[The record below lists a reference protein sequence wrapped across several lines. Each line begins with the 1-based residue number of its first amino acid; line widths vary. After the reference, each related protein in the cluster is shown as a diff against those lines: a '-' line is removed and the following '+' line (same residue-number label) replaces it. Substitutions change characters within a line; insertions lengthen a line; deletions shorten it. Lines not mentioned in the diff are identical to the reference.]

1 MATLDSIDDATGVS
15 PISQVSGVSGV
26 SGALASK
33 DLVVTLD
40 YTSKTLDPN
49 QEPDPFSSIM
59 YTMFTKKEPAI
70 KKAHY
75 FIKSIK
81 DLEQFLI
88 DNTTSIQ
95 EFTSTNSDGTTNRFD
110 EAALR
115 RLIFKGIGTQIDIF
129 FGKIMAKLRANIKPI
144 AKPDKPV
151 KTAKDSK
158 GAKGEGLSA
167 ADDVQTPEEKFA
179 GLSNFDYN
187 NDQHIAIAKAIDAS
201 VELKYTDT
209 LTKTG
214 VSRTV
219 TVKLSELCE
228 NIKKCKTTLES
239 VFNPQVELIQSQ
251 SQFIKC
257 FLGNILEHKVMNVP
271 NARALFET
279 LTPTEQC
286 NTSEFIKKNLEKSD
300 SNWEGWE
307 KYPCLKKDEYSWKTY
322 CYICNSFVTDV
333 NKQTPSLHCE
343 HVLYVVQACSVDCLI
358 QKYNKDELIRI
369 SERKPPNTLTETEQ
383 LSGRS
388 HILSYLGADECCNI
402 LKSDTAFIDI
412 VDLLDTAEHAQFSAK
427 AVVSEKNIRAVLE
440 KIHSNAQKTDSSLDC
455 HKLGF
460 NKNPNIKSDCGKN
473 EPNTKWR
480 NPKLWNGS
488 DIDAHVT
495 RIVTDWLQ
503 PLCDVL
509 NSKFKRKL
517 DIQDNIYYSAQGLTR
532 LYMKM
537 LLIIGL
543 EVSLPQVICCL
554 LAGGGIRVPAR
565 LSTKYPSTEIDT
577 LLTETCNNKPKAYD
591 ARLVIDIYIE
601 DAFGKLQNVVLLIT
615 KTKQYLANLGKKV
628 RGSSRVG
635 SKNNTPTASPLLQSA
650 PAKAQPSSYSLDDV
664 VPAGA
669 TVFDNAPPAPPPSLQ
684 PSPQALQAPQAPPQ
698 LSPVVT
704 SLYSLQTLMY
714 ELTEENDRTKFT
726 LAIHKQCF
734 NINVNISDDV
744 FNDENTQHNSTNSS
758 NTRGG
763 FKTLGG
769 GSGMVPMRGKLRYYL
784 QNLATML
791 YGVRRYIPKTQKTS
805 EGKIKTS
812 IGYGF
817 TSEITAFITLCKS
830 YIAVEFMYI
839 LTYNLYHQKIRLT
852 EQNSETDKT
861 NAVAIL
867 QSCISNYN
875 KKYIA
880 FIIEWFF
887 YSSIYIID
895 RFDINLL
902 TGYEAEEAEETSERE
917 SSISA
922 TLGSVYLAVY
932 KFLQIN
938 YKPDLTKALEIIEIG
953 IQQISDSNIANIVVN
968 ASSKFE
974 QYIETLCINDE
985 FIKLIRVKEY
995 VGTKNARAQT
1005 LFWVDKLA
1013 DAKPANSDETAPPT
1027 SNEIA
1032 PVPVPADSDE
1042 TAPVPVP
1049 VDSDE
1054 TAPSGVGGGIV
1065 RAKSSRRSITTLK
1078 HTMRGIARAKS
1089 SRRSNSINRT
1099 KTTGKRY
1106 GRTRT
1111 IKAANPKYIVNYD
1124 PNRIKYIVHNIFNK
1138 IEDLENAV
1146 YNFRAYDIGY
1156 DIINDGLITLIYRN
1170 KYKEQQNHLDRI
1182 QKVKAF
1188 ININKA
1194 ARAEY
1199 ALTKLLGYTKED
1211 AKSRVQAILHHDN
1224 RAVNVNEI
1232 LTKIGEKLT
1241 TNIYKKIEPNRK
1253 KPLFTLTRSIPQTA
1267 LSSAEQIGTK
1277 RSRQTTVRAPL
1288 IAIPTNQSYKRKRDA
1303 KYKNKSFM
1311 SRLLGPKRPK
1321 NSVAVLV
1328 SSPITASKKRAASRR
1343 FDTSPITRSRKLSR
1357 LSSR

>member
-1 MATLDSIDDATGVS
+1 
-15 PISQVSGVSGV
+15 
-26 SGALASK
+26 
-33 DLVVTLD
+33 
-40 YTSKTLDPN
+40 
-49 QEPDPFSSIM
+49 
-59 YTMFTKKEPAI
+59 
-70 KKAHY
+70 
-75 FIKSIK
+75 
-81 DLEQFLI
+81 
-88 DNTTSIQ
+88 
-95 EFTSTNSDGTTNRFD
+95 
-110 EAALR
+110 
-115 RLIFKGIGTQIDIF
+115 
-129 FGKIMAKLRANIKPI
+129 MAKLRASIKPI
-144 AKPDKPV
+144 AKADKPDKPV
-151 KTAKDSK
+151 KSAK
-158 GAKGEGLSA
+158 GTKGEGLSA

-187 NDQHIAIAKAIDAS
+187 NDQHIAIAKEIDAS

-286 NTSEFIKKNLEKSD
+286 NTSELIKQNLKKSD
-300 SNWEGWE
+300 SKWEGWD
-307 KYPCLKKDEYSWKTY
+307 KYPCLKKDEYSWKKY

-369 SERKPPNTLTETEQ
+369 SEKKPNTLTETEQ

-412 VDLLDTAEHAQFSAK
+412 VDLLDTDEHAQFSAK
-427 AVVSEKNIRAVLE
+427 AVVSMGNIKAVLK
-440 KIHSNAQKTDSSLDC
+440 KIHINAHKADSSLDC
-455 HKLGF
+455 HKLEL
-460 NKNPNIKSDCGKN
+460 NKNSYIKSDCGKN
-473 EPNTKWR
+473 EATTKWQ
-480 NPKLWNGS
+480 NPKSWKDT
-488 DIDAHVT
+488 DIDAHFT

-509 NSKFKRKL
+509 NSKFRRNPNMP
-517 DIQDNIYYSAQGLTR
+517 DNIYYSAQGLTR

-565 LSTKYPSTEIDT
+565 LSTKYASTEIDT
-577 LLTETCNNKPKAYD
+577 LLTETCNNEPKAYE
-591 ARLVIDIYIE
+591 AGLVIDIYIE
-601 DAFGKLQNVVLLIT
+601 DAFGELQNVVLLIT
-615 KTKQYLANLGKKV
+615 KTKQYLADLGKKV
-628 RGSSRVG
+628 RASSRVG

-650 PAKAQPSSYSLDDV
+650 PAEAQPSSYSLDDA

-669 TVFDNAPPAPPPSLQ
+669 TMFNSAPQAPPPSLQ
-684 PSPQALQAPQAPPQ
+684 PSPQAQPQAPPAPQAPQAPQAPPLSPPSWQPSWQPSPQALQAPPQ

-714 ELTEENDRTKFT
+714 GLTEENDGTKFT

-734 NINVNISDDV
+734 NITVNISEDV
-744 FNDENTQHNSTNSS
+744 FNDENTQHNSTTNSIK
-758 NTRGG
+758 TRGG
-763 FKTLGG
+763 YKTIGEG
-769 GSGMVPMRGKLRYYL
+769 RGMVPMRGKLRYYL

-805 EGKIKTS
+805 EGKTKTS
-812 IGYGF
+812 LGYGF
-817 TSEITAFITLCKS
+817 TSEITSFITLCKS

-839 LTYNLYHQKIRLT
+839 LTYNFYHQKIILA

-861 NAVAIL
+861 TAVAIL

-880 FIIEWFF
+880 FIINWFF

-902 TGYEAEEAEETSERE
+902 TGYEAETPDETSERE

-922 TLGSVYLAVY
+922 TLGFVYLAVY
-932 KFLQIN
+932 QFLQIN
-938 YKPDLTKALEIIEIG
+938 YKLELTNALEIIEKE

-974 QYIETLCINDE
+974 QHIETLCKNEE
-985 FIKLIRVKEY
+985 FIDLIRVKECG
-995 VGTKNARAQT
+995 GTKNARSQI
-1005 LFWVDKLA
+1005 LLWVDKLA

-1027 SNEIA
+1027 SDETA
-1032 PVPVPADSDE
+1032 PPTSDETAPPTSDE
-1042 TAPVPVP
+1042 TAPVPV
-1049 VDSDE
+1049 DSGE

-1065 RAKSSRRSITTLK
+1065 RAKSSRRSTTTLK

-1089 SRRSNSINRT
+1089 LRRSNSINRT

-1111 IKAANPKYIVNYD
+1111 IKAANPKYRVNYD
-1124 PNRIKYIVHNIFNK
+1124 PNRIKYIVHK

-1182 QKVKAF
+1182 QKVKDF

-1199 ALTKLLGYTKED
+1199 ALTKLLGYTKEN

-1224 RAVNVNEI
+1224 RAVYVNEI

-1267 LSSAEQIGTK
+1267 LSRAEQIGTK

-1288 IAIPTNQSYKRKRDA
+1288 IAIPTNQGNQSYKRKRDA

-1311 SRLLGPKRPK
+1311 YRLLGPKRPK

-1343 FDTSPITRSRKLSR
+1343 FDTSPITRSRKLLR